1 MTDLLF
7 VYGTLRRGCWNDI
20 ARIAPAA
27 AYAGTARLRGR
38 LFDLG
43 TYPALLLDAQAGWA
57 DGELYRVP
65 REAWGPLDDLEQ
77 PVTEARPDAEYFK
90 LVTAVELPNGGSCE
104 AWTYAANAQALR
116 LDAPIT
122 ESDWIAYAR
131 RVGKRP

>member
-20 ARIAPAA
+20 ARIAPTAS
-27 AYAGTARLRGR
+27 YAGKAQLRGR

-43 TYPALLLDAQAGWA
+43 TYPALLLDGQADLA

-65 REAWGPLDDLEQ
+65 ADAWGPLDDLEQ
-77 PVTEARPDAEYFK
+77 PVSKERPDGEYFK
-90 LVTAVELPNGGSCE
+90 LVVGVTLPDGSVSE
-104 AWTYAANAQALR
+104 AWTYAANAQALK
-116 LDAPIT
+116 LDAPIA